1 MNGSLICVSKFK
13 SVRNK
18 PAVVH
23 SQEHSH
29 THTHTHTQSQS
40 FLPHIILHTHTH
52 TGTHSQF
59 STTQYPHNHWFLQHT
74 HMHVCTHARTHTH
87 TCAHTARA
95 FYHTRPS
102 QTTATDLYKTHTYTH
117 THTHTHACTCT
128 HTCSHIT
135 QLELSTTQ
143 YPHRLQPQISTKHT
157 HTQMHT
163 QRTCPLTIIARFTV
177 TRVAMDK
184 VCALPMATRVRS
196 AVIDV
201 VLTERAGKARQTL
214 TAGLSRWHP
223 TASAVV
229 LTRIFFFTNVYLLT
243 LTACTWR
250 GYKIDEIYVHKLN
263 FFF

>member
-1 MNGSLICVSKFK
+1 M
-13 SVRNK
+13 
-18 PAVVH
+18 
-23 SQEHSH
+23 
-29 THTHTHTQSQS
+29 
-40 FLPHIILHTHTH
+40 
-52 TGTHSQF
+52 
-59 STTQYPHNHWFLQHT
+59 
-74 HMHVCTHARTHTH
+74 
-87 TCAHTARA
+87 
-95 FYHTRPS
+95 
-102 QTTATDLYKTHTYTH
+102 
-117 THTHTHACTCT
+117 CTCT
-128 HTCSHIT
+128 HTRSHIT

-157 HTQMHT
+157 QMHT

-177 TRVAMDK
+177 TRVAIDK

-229 LTRIFFFTNVYLLT
+229 LTWILFLTNVYLLT

-250 GYKIDEIYVHKLN
+250 GYKKLWKLCPKIEM
-263 FFF
+263 FKRTRTTATVPVVFKSISTQKEQRFSWLSF